1 MAPTAGT
8 THLSVSMPRAAVA
21 VVVAA
26 GLALCAG
33 PAGASSSVETSFAS
47 SSSPS
52 TEDDLTPRP
61 TRGYHKGRR
70 ITLRVVTI
78 GWAEVEVRT
87 AKAFLAM
94 REAAARDGVELWIR
108 NGFRSQEQQ
117 EWLYQAWRSGWG
129 NRAARPGHSNHQN
142 GRALDIHLDSPA
154 TFVWLE
160 THARRFGFRRTVPG
174 EPWHWEYRK
183 PPARRSAK
191 RTRS

>member
-1 MAPTAGT
+1 
-8 THLSVSMPRAAVA
+8 MPRAAVA
-21 VVVAA
+21 VVLAA

-33 PAGASSSVETSFAS
+33 PAVASSSFETSFAS
-47 SSSPS
+47 SSSS
-52 TEDDLTPRP
+52 EDDLTPRS
-61 TRGYHKGRR
+61 TLGYHKGRR
-70 ITLRVVTI
+70 VKLSVVTI

-94 REAAARDGVELWIR
+94 RAAAAKDGVELWIR

-160 THARRFGFRRTVPG
+160 TNARRYGFRRTVKG

-183 PPARRSAK
+183 PPARAK
-191 RTRS
+191 KRAR